1 MKIKERGLNQRF
13 RKVLE
18 FVVTDYISTAEPVGS
33 RTICKRYGI
42 QLSPATVRNVMA
54 DLEDLGFL
62 WQPHTSAGRI
72 PTDKAFRA
80 IRRECLPG
88 HRDAGRQTGSLFR
101 G

>member
-1 MKIKERGLNQRF
+1 MSTVLDKRF
-13 RKVLE
+13 KKVLE
-18 FVVTDYISTAEPVGS
+18 FIIMDYICSAEPVGS

-72 PTDKAFRA
+72 PTDKAFRFSERKYGGN
-80 IRRECLPG
+80 IGYRNTISPK
-88 HRDAGRQTGSLFR
+88 
-101 G
+101 